1 MIKAQLNIAATEAVR
16 LNTNNTAHTVDVD
29 VTTLTDKQR
38 HELANNTKFEDGVF
52 IFRSY
57 THPITADVLPW
68 SQSSVVKLLDISITK
83 REIEAS
89 KRADKISKDL
99 EIALALADEEFVDQ
113 TCSYTWP
120 PRSKLHITRRSRK
133 SPRIRRQAGRDQ
145 IHV

>member
-99 EIALALADEEFVDQ
+99 EIALAALGRLGGNGTFAGGWLLAGACA
-113 TCSYTWP
+113 TGGATLGAP
-120 PRSKLHITRRSRK
+120 
-133 SPRIRRQAGRDQ
+133 
-145 IHV
+145 